1 MKKIAIIQ
9 SNYIPWKGYF
19 DLINSVDEYII
30 LDTVQYTKNDWRN
43 RNKIKT
49 VTGLKWITI
58 PVVQKSSISSN
69 INEILIAK
77 SDWARQHLNLLAI
90 NYKKSS
96 YFDEVYTFLEA
107 LYKQS
112 EKYTKLS
119 EVNEMFIKE
128 ICYVLKITTKIIRA
142 EKLGS
147 LSENSNERLI
157 DICRITGGT
166 HYLSGPAAKSYL
178 NEKLFEENGLFVEWM
193 DYSGY
198 PEYSQLYGE
207 FTHQVSIID
216 LLFNVG
222 LENSHKYTKRN
233 IEKPLN

>member
-49 VTGLKWITI
+49 ETGLKWLTI
-58 PVVQKSSISSN
+58 PVVQKGSISSS
-69 INEILIAK
+69 INEISIAK
-77 SDWARQHLNLLAI
+77 KEWVKQHLNLLTI
-90 NYKKSS
+90 NYRESV
-96 YFDEVYTFLEA
+96 YFEEVYNFCEI
-107 LYKQS
+107 LYKRA

-119 EVNEMFIKE
+119 EVNELLIKE
-128 ICYVLKITTKIIRA
+128 ICSVLKITTKIIRA
-142 EKLGS
+142 EELGN
-147 LSENSNERLI
+147 LSETSNERLI
-157 DICRITGGT
+157 DICRITGAT

-178 NEKLFEENGLFVEWM
+178 NEELFEENGLFVEWM

-222 LENSHKYTKRN
+222 LENSHKYIKRD
-233 IEKPLN
+233 IEKPFN